1 MTKKVEKNWIYQGFI
16 CLLIL
21 GIYGYGVSHIWGMC
35 IYPDEFGY
43 WSTAARMAG
52 WDWSQITS
60 LGSYYSFGY
69 SILLYPILMLTSDS
83 VAAYRLAVMLNAVL
97 MCGASFLLQKMGE
110 ELFPNRSEMYRILL
124 SGISVLYPS
133 WIFYMQTTMTEA
145 ILAFM
150 VILVGYLFL
159 NLLEKPGV
167 INAILLSLAVG
178 YTYTLHMRA
187 VGLVIACVLTVL
199 IWGILEKKSRKST
212 LVVILCIIL
221 VFFCAYSIKEVVRE
235 NIYSGSGL
243 LEVNDYGGQVGKI
256 KSLFSS
262 QGIKSILL
270 SVAGKTLYLNL
281 ASGGLVLWGLWRNIK
296 NSFQLL
302 QEIGKRKPITS
313 QYLFSLYLVLLFLGE
328 LGINCIYTIESVTL
342 DNLLYGRYIEFVAPI
357 YVFLGG
363 ICIGEEFLKKRHLS
377 KILIPYMISF
387 LALVLGV
394 WNTLEGYIRGVHSA
408 ILNIFIQRDKLNPL
422 FFVVTIGCL
431 GLLYLFVTSF
441 LLRFVV
447 AKKGR
452 ELVLMFFIILNL
464 LLGISNSS
472 CIIYTGN
479 DNIRM
484 DLTLINLMED
494 RIASEDEVM
503 FLVEGENQWIAFL
516 QMQLRDE
523 KIQALKP
530 EELKKL
536 VAEDTILFAY
546 WDSKYL
552 EELDKI
558 YEQKVMGDLY
568 YLYYN

>member
-97 MCGASFLLQKMGE
+97 MCVASFLLQKMGE

-159 NLLEKPGV
+159 KLLEKPGV

-187 VGLVIACVLTVL
+187 VGLVIACILTVL

-221 VFFCAYSIKEVVRE
+221 VFFCAYSIKEVVQE

-270 SVAGKTLYLNL
+270 LVAGKTLYLNL
-281 ASGGLVLWGLWRNIK
+281 ASGGLVLWGIWRNIK

-302 QEIGKRKPITS
+302 QEIRKRKPITS

-328 LGINCIYTIESVTL
+328 LGINCIYTIKSVTL
-342 DNLLYGRYIEFVAPI
+342 DNLLYGRYIEFIAPI
-357 YVFLGG
+357 YVFWGG

-377 KILIPYMISF
+377 KILLPYMISF

-422 FFVVTIGCL
+422 FFVVTIGSL

-484 DLTLINLMED
+484 DLTLLNLMED

-530 EELKKL
+530 EELKNL
-536 VAEDTILFAY
+536 VAEDTILFTY